1 MGYQM
6 SEAGIMWNDELKLRL
21 ILRVVADQLH
31 LSDEAVAERLRQL
44 ALLMP
49 TLQQKLPAMKPQLI
63 ARLAADVPAV
73 AAAMLQLKDVFPEAD
88 VAKLAVREP
97 ALVLGFDMVRL
108 RGVAEEL
115 RQLLPRLNV
124 DRLVEE
130 NPSMLDVRQFAEA
143 MQEAKRI
150 MPSLDIQQAMA
161 NDPQVIL
168 GFQRGSQL
176 IPYDEPGR
184 EKDDDEYGSY
194 YSW

>member
-1 MGYQM
+1 MQAASLALSRGSSRACTLLALQ
-6 SEAGIMWNDELKLRL
+6 
-21 ILRVVADQLH
+21 RVVADQLH

-108 RGVAEEL
+108 RGIAEEL

-124 DRLVEE
+124 DR
-130 NPSMLDVRQFAEA
+130 
-143 MQEAKRI
+143 
-150 MPSLDIQQAMA
+150 
-161 NDPQVIL
+161 
-168 GFQRGSQL
+168 
-176 IPYDEPGR
+176 
-184 EKDDDEYGSY
+184 
-194 YSW
+194 